1 MNSNEAQETFYLI
14 SHGGSVLNYREW
26 ISDNFPTYRQFLSNF
41 QRADSSLTGRETSHY
56 ERSIKIEDSINIE
69 NDAPKLTQAKIKFEN
84 YIRSQDV
91 NVGVIFAV
99 LDTESNKAIT
109 LSDFKQKVK
118 AMHMRLDDEEANALF
133 RHLDLNND
141 GSISYNELV
150 EMFSNINT
158 TQIIKKM
165 QKVILGSKVE
175 PEFYFTKSCLSDTSK
190 QKLNQGDFVKM
201 VRGLYE
207 KVTLPE
213 IDQIFRHFDKG
224 RKGYVTKAEFL

>member
-1 MNSNEAQETFYLI
+1 
-14 SHGGSVLNYREW
+14 
-26 ISDNFPTYRQFLSNF
+26 
-41 QRADSSLTGRETSHY
+41 
-56 ERSIKIEDSINIE
+56 
-69 NDAPKLTQAKIKFEN
+69 
-84 YIRSQDV
+84 V

-109 LSDFKQKVK
+109 LPDFKQKVK

-133 RHLDLNND
+133 RHLDLNHD

-190 QKLNQGDFVKM
+190 QKLN
-201 VRGLYE
+201 
-207 KVTLPE
+207 
-213 IDQIFRHFDKG
+213 
-224 RKGYVTKAEFL
+224 